1 MAYFV
6 LNIDYQSNTVIIA
19 ELVLRFRHK
28 PVPKAFQQF
37 QDSNVINTMKVI
49 YLFSALALIFI
60 LFQSFKSFSTSSI
73 ETQKYRVVKKED
85 GFEIR
90 FYPKATFATIRS
102 SGSNY
107 KQVASGGFRKLAGYI
122 FGGNDQNKSI
132 AMTAPVRMEMSEK
145 GSAMSFVMPE
155 KYDMASLPKPKDATV
170 EIKQSEP
177 VYAAVITFG
186 GYAND
191 EKINDYN
198 NKLVALLEKK
208 KIKIIG
214 RFNFLGYNAPFQF
227 IGRKNEISIPIEWKE

>member
-1 MAYFV
+1 
-6 LNIDYQSNTVIIA
+6 
-19 ELVLRFRHK
+19 
-28 PVPKAFQQF
+28 
-37 QDSNVINTMKVI
+37 MKLI
-49 YLFSALALIFI
+49 YLFSALAIIFI
-60 LFQSFKSFSTSSI
+60 VFQSFKSYTTSSI

-132 AMTAPVRMEMSEK
+132 AMTSPVRMEMSEK

>member
-1 MAYFV
+1 M
-6 LNIDYQSNTVIIA
+6 QT
-19 ELVLRFRHK
+19 
-28 PVPKAFQQF
+28 
-37 QDSNVINTMKVI
+37 DSFIYPSLLTYIYPMKLF
-49 YLFSALALIFI
+49 YLLSALALIFI
-60 LFQSFKSFSTSSI
+60 VFQSFKSFSASSI
-73 ETQKYRVVKKED
+73 ETQKYRLVKKED

-191 EKINDYN
+191 EKINDYT
-198 NKLVALLEKK
+198 NKLVALIKK
-208 KIKIIG
+208 KNIKIIG

>member
-1 MAYFV
+1 M
-6 LNIDYQSNTVIIA
+6 NS
-19 ELVLRFRHK
+19 
-28 PVPKAFQQF
+28 
-37 QDSNVINTMKVI
+37 MKMF
-49 YLFSALALIFI
+49 YLFLALAVIFI
-60 LFQSFKSFSTSSI
+60 VFQSFKKISVSSI

-102 SGSNY
+102 NGTNY
-107 KQVASGGFRKLAGYI
+107 KQIASSGFRKLAGYI

-155 KYDMASLPKPKDATV
+155 KYDMATLPKPKDATV
-170 EIKQSEP
+170 EIKQSEE
-177 VYAAVITFG
+177 VYAAVIAFG

-191 EKINDYN
+191 EKINDYT
-198 NKLVALLEKK
+198 NKLVALLQKK
-208 KIKIIG
+208 NIKIIG
-214 RFNFLGYNAPFQF
+214 GFNFLGYNAPYDF

>member
-1 MAYFV
+1 
-6 LNIDYQSNTVIIA
+6 
-19 ELVLRFRHK
+19 
-28 PVPKAFQQF
+28 
-37 QDSNVINTMKVI
+37 MKI
-49 YLFSALALIFI
+49 FYLLLALAFI
-60 LFQSFKSFSTSSI
+60 YIVFQSFRSFSTSSI
-73 ETQKYRVVKKED
+73 ETQKYRVVKKEE

-102 SGSNY
+102 NGTNY
-107 KQVASGGFRKLAGYI
+107 KEVASSGFRKLAGYI

-170 EIKQSEP
+170 EIKQSEEI
-177 VYAAVITFG
+177 YAAVIAFG

-191 EKINDYN
+191 DKINDYA
-198 NKLVALLEKK
+198 NKLVALLQKK
-208 KIKIIG
+208 NIKIIG
-214 RFNFLGYNAPFQF
+214 GFNFLGYNAPFQF

>member
-1 MAYFV
+1 M
-6 LNIDYQSNTVIIA
+6 NS
-19 ELVLRFRHK
+19 
-28 PVPKAFQQF
+28 
-37 QDSNVINTMKVI
+37 MKMF
-49 YLFSALALIFI
+49 YLFLALAVIFI
-60 LFQSFKSFSTSSI
+60 VFQSFKKISVSSI

-102 SGSNY
+102 NGTNY
-107 KQVASGGFRKLAGYI
+107 KQIASSGFRKLAGYI

-155 KYDMASLPKPKDATV
+155 KYDMATLPKPKDATV
-170 EIKQSEP
+170 EIKQSEE
-177 VYAAVITFG
+177 VYAAVIAFG

-191 EKINDYN
+191 EKINDYT
-198 NKLVALLEKK
+198 NKLVDLLQKK
-208 KIKIIG
+208 NIKIIG
-214 RFNFLGYNAPFQF
+214 GFNFLGYNAPYDF

>member
-1 MAYFV
+1 
-6 LNIDYQSNTVIIA
+6 
-19 ELVLRFRHK
+19 
-28 PVPKAFQQF
+28 
-37 QDSNVINTMKVI
+37 MKVI
-49 YLFSALALIFI
+49 YLFSALAIIFI
-60 LFQSFKSFSTSSI
+60 VFQSFKSFSTSSI

-102 SGSNY
+102 SGSIY